1 MSLTRPAPRA
11 VAAGLVMAVAW
22 AALLPGGPAP
32 AAATGVVQGG
42 GSSADAVARAAAD
55 EEAARAL
62 LERSVRAVRSLVHV
76 GEVTV
81 VTLGRR
87 GPEVSSSSVRIG
99 PMGRVELRRPAR
111 WLLGAQTGP
120 TLVRTGAGRDSVAPA
135 GGAALL
141 DVDAA
146 LAGRA
151 VSVGDEVEL
160 DTGSAVPVVL
170 RRELGPPVQDT
181 LFVDSDTGLL
191 VRRETRDADGDVL
204 RVVAF
209 TRLALVPTDA
219 PSAVQR
225 PAAAATHTRASETA
239 AGTWHLPL
247 VLAGGF
253 RRVATGGDQAMAA
266 ARYSDGLSVV
276 SVYRQRGLLDL
287 DALHGAEVIHVAGR
301 DVWTWPGSEPL
312 RMVWTGAGSTW
323 TAVTDAPLEVV
334 EEALRALPGDL
345 VGHHL
350 PSRLRRGLLRAWDWM
365 TDRIDT

>member
-1 MSLTRPAPRA
+1 MTVSRPAPRTA
-11 VAAGLVMAVAW
+11 AAGLALVVAW
-22 AALLPGGPAP
+22 AALLPPVSAP
-32 AAATGVVQGG
+32 AVAGVVRGG
-42 GSSADAVARAAAD
+42 GESADAAARAAVD
-55 EEAARAL
+55 EQEARVL

-81 VTLGRR
+81 VTFGRG

-99 PMGRVELRRPAR
+99 PLGRVELRRPAR

-135 GGAALL
+135 SGAARL

-151 VSVGDEVEL
+151 ASVGDEVEL
-160 DTGSAVPVVL
+160 DTGPAVPVVL
-170 RRELGPPVQDT
+170 RREVGPAVQDI
-181 LFVDSDTGLL
+181 LFVDRATGLL

-209 TRLALVPTDA
+209 TRLSTVPTSAPAAVLRSSDA
-219 PSAVQR
+219 VADTR
-225 PAAAATHTRASETA
+225 PADTSSRARD
-239 AGTWHLPL
+239 LPP

-253 RRVATGGDQAMAA
+253 RRVATGGDQGTAA
-266 ARYSDGLSVV
+266 ARYSDGLSVL

-287 DALHGAEVIHVAGR
+287 DALDGAEVVSVAGR
-301 DVWTWPGSEPL
+301 HVWTWPGSEPL

-334 EEALRALPGDL
+334 EDTIRSLPGDL
-345 VGHHL
+345 VGHDL

-365 TDRIDT
+365 TDRTDR

>member
-1 MSLTRPAPRA
+1 MIPSRPAPRA
-11 VAAGLVMAVAW
+11 AVAGLALAVAW
-22 AALLPGGPAP
+22 AALPAGGAH
-32 AAATGVVQGG
+32 AGATGAVQGG
-42 GSSADAVARAAAD
+42 ESPADAVERAAVD
-55 EEAARAL
+55 EDAARTL

-87 GPEVSSSSVRIG
+87 GPEVSSSSVRVG

-111 WLLGAQTGP
+111 WLLGAQSGP

-141 DVDAA
+141 DVEAA

-160 DTGSAVPVVL
+160 DTGPAVPVVL
-170 RRELGPPVQDT
+170 RREIGPPVQDT
-181 LFVDSDTGLL
+181 LFVDVETGLL
-191 VRRETRDADGDVL
+191 VRRETRDADGEVL

-209 TRLALVPTDA
+209 TRLATVPTSA
-219 PSAVQR
+219 PSAVLR
-225 PAAAATHTRASETA
+225 PAGDGVGGAATETA
-239 AGTWHLPL
+239 AGTWDLPL

-253 RRVATGGDQAMAA
+253 QRVATGGDQDMTA
-266 ARYSDGLSVV
+266 ARYSDGLSVL

-287 DALHGAEVIHVAGR
+287 DALQSAEVVHVAGR

-334 EEALRALPGDL
+334 EDALRVLPGDL
-345 VGHHL
+345 VGHDL